1 MARLGKE
8 ERDTKIKLARQM
20 RMDDVAWS
28 TISADPRIDVGV
40 PTLKAWL
47 EDGGSDAGKP
57 AKGKPAKGKRGNGKV
72 SDAVLLKEQRAE
84 NARLQALVSDL
95 LLGKLKVQKS

>member
-57 AKGKPAKGKRGNGKV
+57 AKGKRGNGKV